1 VGWSSRSWLGLV
13 GTGLCR
19 RVPELPSTFGA
30 QSRDRL
36 IRRPGRA
43 WQCERAFIGEE
54 AADRAAQ
61 GTEVVRRAQRAG
73 LVDPAWDPI
82 ELLRLILS
90 LATYWASASGP
101 PSELSRYRDTVEEA
115 VRRLVAPPR

>member
-1 VGWSSRSWLGLV
+1 
-13 GTGLCR
+13 
-19 RVPELPSTFGA
+19 
-30 QSRDRL
+30 
-36 IRRPGRA
+36 
-43 WQCERAFIGEE
+43 
-54 AADRAAQ
+54 
-61 GTEVVRRAQRAG
+61 VVRRAQRAG

-101 PSELSRYRDTVEEA
+101 PSGGPVSELSRYRDTVEEA

>member
-1 VGWSSRSWLGLV
+1 LVEPQLARVGWYRP
-13 GTGLCR
+13 
-19 RVPELPSTFGA
+19 VPP
-30 QSRDRL
+30 
-36 IRRPGRA
+36 
-43 WQCERAFIGEE
+43 
-54 AADRAAQ
+54 
-61 GTEVVRRAQRAG
+61 